1 MGLEQIVLLLLGALA
16 AGLVNGLTGFGT
28 AITALPIWLYVLS
41 PTAASTLAIIC
52 AMASQLQTLPMI
64 WPHIRWRLALPLVI
78 PGIVGVPI
86 GTLLLPLIEP
96 RFFRL
101 GVAVFLITYS
111 AYVLLRRGATS
122 AVHGGKVAD
131 GVVGFGGGVL
141 GGLAGVPGVLPIV
154 WTDFRGWSKEQ
165 RRGVVQTFNFAT
177 VACALATHA
186 LTGLL
191 TRQVGGAG
199 GSGASRL
206 DRWRMA
212 WRIRLSAPCRS
223 QLSARRH
230 ALSVGVGRG
239 AAVNELVNGAR
250 FINLRGADF
259 LTTPRTRGG

>member
-1 MGLEQIVLLLLGALA
+1 MGSEQIVLILLGALA

-52 AMASQLQTLPMI
+52 AMVAQLQTLPMI

-101 GVAVFLITYS
+101 GGAVFLIVYS
-111 AYVLLRRGATS
+111 GWVWLRGGAHTS
-122 AVHGGKVAD
+122 VHGGKIAD

-154 WTDFRGWSKEQ
+154 WTDF
-165 RRGVVQTFNFAT
+165 
-177 VACALATHA
+177 
-186 LTGLL
+186 
-191 TRQVGGAG
+191 
-199 GSGASRL
+199 
-206 DRWRMA
+206 
-212 WRIRLSAPCRS
+212 
-223 QLSARRH
+223 
-230 ALSVGVGRG
+230 
-239 AAVNELVNGAR
+239 
-250 FINLRGADF
+250 
-259 LTTPRTRGG
+259 